1 MKALEEC
8 LPTVGL
14 EINEEKS
21 HVIIRA
27 PNKMGDIPSSI
38 LLNNK
43 SYKTCKTLKY
53 LGITLTE
60 NLNRPATV
68 KQRCINTAKA
78 SKVVVEFCKQ
88 FKPSW
93 TIGKLIYNTVI
104 APAILYGTKV
114 STLTKRSR
122 KQLAKY
128 EKIIVKSIWH
138 HCTKE
143 NDNKL
148 NIRKELNG
156 KTINRKIRVG
166 RISYYGH
173 IKRRPQNHPLKMA
186 YRFKFNKKKE
196 GRPSYTWKDSLK
208 QDLDRYRNISKEE
221 WKTLAND
228 KHKLKQKAEEIY
240 KQEESENSDG
250 EDS

>member
-1 MKALEEC
+1 MKNV
-8 LPTVGL
+8 T
-14 EINEEKS
+14 EKKKNKAA
-21 HVIIRA
+21 IRA
-27 PNKMGDIPSSI
+27 
-38 LLNNK
+38 
-43 SYKTCKTLKY
+43 
-53 LGITLTE
+53 
-60 NLNRPATV
+60 
-68 KQRCINTAKA
+68 TA
-78 SKVVVEFCKQ
+78 CCD
-88 FKPSW
+88 
-93 TIGKLIYNTVI
+93 VI

-221 WKTLAND
+221 WKSLAND